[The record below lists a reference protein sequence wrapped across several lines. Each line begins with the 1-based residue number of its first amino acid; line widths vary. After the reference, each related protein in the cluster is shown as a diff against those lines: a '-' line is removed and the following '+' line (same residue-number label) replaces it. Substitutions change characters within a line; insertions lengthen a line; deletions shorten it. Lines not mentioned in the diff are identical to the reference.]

1 MRPPSLLSIPSH
13 TLPKAD
19 PLPSTPCLAL
29 WQCVEE
35 YSGEERSKI
44 LWTEIVKELFAL
56 PHDQPREEK
65 LAVLAGMS
73 TSSPSSP
80 FAFPACLPFHLARDG
95 ANWIL

>member
-1 MRPPSLLSIPSH
+1 M
-13 TLPKAD
+13 
-19 PLPSTPCLAL
+19 STN
-29 WQCVEE
+29 QCVEE

-73 TSSPSSP
+73 TSGTLCMPPRGCGFVSDES
-80 FAFPACLPFHLARDG
+80 
-95 ANWIL
+95 